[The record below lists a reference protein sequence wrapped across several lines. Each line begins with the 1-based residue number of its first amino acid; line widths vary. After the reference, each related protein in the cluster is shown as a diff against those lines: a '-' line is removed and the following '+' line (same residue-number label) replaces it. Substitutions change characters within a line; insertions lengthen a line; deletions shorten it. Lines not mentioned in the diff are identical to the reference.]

1 MGLALRTD
9 LYQLTMAAGYWS
21 AGLSERRA
29 VFELFVRQLP
39 PQRRYLLVAGLAQ
52 AVAYLTELRFE
63 GPELEQVSH
72 VLRDRLPKDRHD
84 AFLDYL
90 GKLRFS
96 GDLWAMPEGTV
107 AFAGEPLL
115 RIEAPLA
122 QAQLVETTLLSC
134 YNHAT
139 SVASKAARVVLA
151 ARGRPIF
158 EFGSRRTRPEA
169 AVDAARAAHLA
180 GCEATSNLEAIC
192 RYGIPGFGTMAHSF
206 ILAFESERAAFA
218 SYAETFPTQSTLLI
232 DTNDSVRGAQL
243 AIEAAGDRLSGVRI
257 DSGEMPETSSRV
269 RRLLNEAGLPK
280 AQILVSDEMNE
291 YRIRDILESGAPVDA
306 FGFGTQI
313 VTSADAPALAGV
325 YKLVALEDASGA
337 MRPVAKFSPEK
348 VTFPG
353 AKQVFRQRDGYG
365 RLAQDDLGLADEP
378 APLGGRPLLG
388 RVLSGGK
395 LTGPLP
401 TLAASREAARTELA
415 SLPPW
420 LSAIAPTSQE
430 EDRTSPPYD
439 VRPTEQLLKLLAEV
453 RLRSGV

>member
-9 LYQLTMAAGYWS
+9 LYQLTMTAGYWS

-39 PQRRYLLVAGLAQ
+39 PHRRYLLVAGLAQ
-52 AVAYLTELRFE
+52 AVSYLNELRFE
-63 GPELEQVSH
+63 GFELEH
-72 VLRDRLPKDRHD
+72 LAKVLHDQLPPARLEG
-84 AFLDYL
+84 YL
-90 GKLRFS
+90 AYLSKLRFT

-107 AFAGEPLL
+107 AFPGEPLL

-151 ARGRPIF
+151 ARGRPIL
-158 EFGSRRTRPEA
+158 EFGSRRTHPEA
-169 AVDAARAAHLA
+169 AVDAARAAYLA
-180 GCEATSNLEAIC
+180 GCESTSNLEAI
-192 RYGIPGFGTMAHSF
+192 RRFGIPGFGTMSHSF
-206 ILAFESERAAFA
+206 ILAFESERAAFE
-218 SYAETFPTQSTLLI
+218 SYAQTFPSQCTLLI
-232 DTNDSVRGAQL
+232 DSYDSVRGARL
-243 AIEAAGDRLSGVRI
+243 AIEAAGDRLAGVRI
-257 DSGEMPETSSRV
+257 DSGEMLETASTV

-280 AQILVSDEMNE
+280 ARIMVSDEMNE
-291 YRIRDILESGAPVDA
+291 YRIRSILESGAPIDA
-306 FGFGTQI
+306 FGVGTQI

-325 YKLVALEDASGA
+325 YKLVALEDGSGT

-348 VTFPG
+348 ATFPG
-353 AKQVFRQRDGYG
+353 AKQVFRQRDNHG
-365 RLAQDDLGLADEP
+365 RMAQDDLGLAREA
-378 APLGGRPLLG
+378 APPGGLSLLHH
-388 RVLSGGK
+388 VLSEGV
-395 LTGPLP
+395 LTKPLP
-401 TLAASREAARTELA
+401 TLVASREAARAELA

-420 LSAIAPTSQE
+420 LSAIAPTPDQ

-453 RLRSGV
+453 RVRSGV